1 MKKKVLVSKTP
12 QTNKIVQFRVMTDNQ
27 ERVYLTYEE
36 AEARAKC
43 RINEVTNEPVYIV
56 KETREPIAIVT
67 KE

>member
-1 MKKKVLVSKTP
+1 MK
-12 QTNKIVQFRVMTDNQ
+12 NKILVTMPRQVNRMVQFRVMTDNQ

-43 RINEVTNEPVYIV
+43 LINEVVNEPVYIV
-56 KETREPIAIVT
+56 RETREPVAIVT